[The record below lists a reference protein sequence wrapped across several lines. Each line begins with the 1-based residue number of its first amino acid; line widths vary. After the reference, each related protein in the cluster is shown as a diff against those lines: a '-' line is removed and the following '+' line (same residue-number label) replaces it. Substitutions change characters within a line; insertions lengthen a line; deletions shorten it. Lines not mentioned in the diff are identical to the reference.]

1 MVCVEGSASPDA
13 RMQFSAKSSNITS
26 PRNSDFTSD
35 DLSLIIGTC
44 LPEAVAIVD
53 LSNGQVVGGN
63 SRLEEL
69 LGLDLKSEHEFRLED
84 SVHPEDQG
92 LFNTYQIA
100 NFSSLDASLEIRV
113 RDAEGGYRNVELHLS
128 GFRWS
133 RTEFLI
139 VYIREVVDRTILE
152 KELKEKVVEQ
162 KRKTLEAIKSSLLIY
177 QFTEKIKKTPILTTS
192 LLSAENETQLFAQ
205 AARILT
211 CEGLN
216 YKDVIFLMVEDENL
230 SVCHS
235 TRPVTRKTFPYRD
248 ESRYATFIDEQSD
261 AIQAIEGAILVPLRS
276 RGNLL
281 GLIEVTLHPRERIFF
296 DEYNLVQ
303 EWQNDAL
310 LTIGDMIAL
319 VLDNLRLYREVK
331 HQSITDPLTGLYNR
345 NYFIERLSEEIDRCI
360 RKNRPIS
367 MIFVDVDQFKQIND
381 THGHMAGD
389 NILRD
394 LGEIFKHNLRGYDFV
409 CRYGG
414 DEFVI
419 LLPEV
424 DVEGA
429 RKIASK
435 LREVVH
441 EHDFK
446 ASEDSPKSIPV
457 SISLGISVLDKDLD
471 EDHFLRSADAALY
484 EAKASGRNRMGVN
497 NAKDSVAKVAETE

>member
-1 MVCVEGSASPDA
+1 
-13 RMQFSAKSSNITS
+13 MQFSAKSSNIMV
-26 PRNSDFTSD
+26 PRTTDFTAD

-44 LPEAVAIVD
+44 TPEAVAIVD
-53 LSNGQVVGGN
+53 LADGHVVGGN

-69 LGLDLKSEHEFRLED
+69 IGLRLESD
-84 SVHPEDQG
+84 DPLRLEEFVHPEDQG
-92 LFNTYQIA
+92 RFHTYQIA
-100 NFSSLDASLEIRV
+100 NLSSLDGSLEV
-113 RDAEGGYRNVELHLS
+113 RLRDPEGNYRNVELYLS

-133 RTEFLI
+133 RTEYLL
-139 VYIREVVDRTILE
+139 VYVREVVDRTILE

-162 KRKTLEAIKSSLLIY
+162 RRKTLEAIKSSLLIY

-192 LLSAENETQLFAQ
+192 LLSAESETQLFAQ

-216 YKDVIFLMVEDENL
+216 YKDVIFLMVEDESL

-248 ESRYATFIDEQSD
+248 ESRYATFIDEDSGG
-261 AIQAIEGAILVPLRS
+261 IQAIGGAILVPLRS
-276 RGNLL
+276 RGHLL

-331 HQSITDPLTGLYNR
+331 HQSITDPLTGVYNR
-345 NYFIERLSEEIDRCI
+345 NYFIERLSEEIDRCV

-367 MIFVDVDQFKQIND
+367 MIFVDVDKFKLIND
-381 THGHMAGD
+381 THSHLAGD
-389 NILRD
+389 LILRD

-424 DVEGA
+424 DAEGA

-441 EHDFK
+441 GHEFTTDE
-446 ASEDSPKSIPV
+446 EDPSKKIPV
-457 SISLGISVLDKDLD
+457 SISLGVSVLDKELD
-471 EDHFLRSADAALY
+471 EDHFLRLADAALY
-484 EAKASGRNRMGVN
+484 EAKASGRNRMVVN
-497 NAKDSVAKVAETE
+497 NAQDSVSEMAEPS